1 MDLKK
6 IKILVELIEKKAT
19 GNPAEIGLKL
29 DVSERMVYSYL
40 EILKTEFH
48 VPIKYSRA
56 MQTYIFTEEGKLD
69 FNWQEEFAKQKK
81 SKK

>member
-1 MDLKK
+1 MNLKK
-6 IKILVELIEKKAT
+6 IKILIELIEKKAT
-19 GNPAEIGLKL
+19 GNPAEVAVKL

-56 MQTYIFTEEGKLD
+56 LQTYIFTEEGKLD
-69 FNWQEEFAKQKK
+69 LNWQEAFEKIVKE
-81 SKK
+81 

>member
-6 IKILVELIEKKAT
+6 IKILLELIEKKAT

-40 EILKTEFH
+40 KILKTEFQ

-69 FNWQEEFAKQKK
+69 FNWQEEFEKIVKD
-81 SKK
+81 